1 MPEEEVKPNVSEAP
15 TQDAQ
20 LAAENIASGVEKAP
34 TVDFEGDYKAA
45 QQFSVSDIDR
55 TGEGAKA
62 AEAATASDFKMPE
75 QEETTTEAQATGDP
89 TDFMAMAADAA
100 STTQGVSN
108 VTDDLM
114 KKALDMGKPGSSN

>member
-1 MPEEEVKPNVSEAP
+1 MPQEEVKPNVSEAP

-20 LAAENIASGVEKAP
+20 LAAENIASGEEKAP

-62 AEAATASDFKMPE
+62 AEAATAPEQNISKPEETKVEAKPTGNPSDFADMAKDVGGYGN
-75 QEETTTEAQATGDP
+75 EAVG
-89 TDFMAMAADAA
+89 
-100 STTQGVSN
+100 N
-108 VTDDLM
+108 VTDDLVE
-114 KKALDMGKPGSSN
+114 KALENNPKN